1 MMLTIAVIVSATTDT
16 KIPRLINATTLR
28 PNSTVSYTRAGAAIS
43 PGPPGCEEDECAS
56 PGNLLLSPQPPL
68 GHHYLDPI
76 RSEGTRKWDVRPIH
90 TPGRCPGYQ
99 QDVLPM
105 YGRLS
110 GE

>member
-1 MMLTIAVIVSATTDT
+1 MLKIAVIVSATTDT
-16 KIPRLINATTLR
+16 EILRLINATTLR
-28 PNSTVSYTRAGAAIS
+28 PNSTVSYTRAGAAVS
-43 PGPPGCEEDECAS
+43 PGPPECEEDECAS
-56 PGNLLLSPQPPL
+56 PRNLLLSPRPPL

-90 TPGRCPGYQ
+90 TLGRCPGYQ

>member
-1 MMLTIAVIVSATTDT
+1 MLTIAVIVSATTDT

-76 RSEGTRKWDVRPIH
+76 WSEGTRKWDVRPIH

-105 YGRLS
+105 YGRIS